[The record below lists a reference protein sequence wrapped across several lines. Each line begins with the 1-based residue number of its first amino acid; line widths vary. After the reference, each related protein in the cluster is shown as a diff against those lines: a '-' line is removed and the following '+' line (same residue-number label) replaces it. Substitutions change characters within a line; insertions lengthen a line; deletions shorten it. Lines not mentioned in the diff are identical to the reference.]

1 MEPKLANI
9 DEFHSIMTKENINI
23 HKLKYF
29 QTSSTGAGQ
38 NYGSGFLDYVAVL
51 FGK

>member
-1 MEPKLANI
+1 MEPKLAII
-9 DEFHSIMTKENINI
+9 DGFHGITIKENINV

-29 QTSSTGAGQ
+29 QTNSTGAGQ

-51 FGK
+51 FVK